1 MNRILALCLA
11 ACLSCAALADNHE
24 PPTVY
29 GQYYAIAVNDPEAL
43 VAAMQKYRASA
54 TGQKL
59 TSNVT
64 LSASIANG
72 DDQATHTVTV
82 FYPSAAAFQA
92 DMQASMGSSDR
103 AEFLA
108 AINAAAD
115 VETENVFT
123 QTRGRINDEGLG
135 GPGVATMLFGLTVTN
150 AGQYNAALDKIMNSA
165 AAGAF
170 PGNMF
175 SGQIIAMGDQPGT
188 HWVSFQAKD
197 MGALLSGVEAFM
209 ASKDFADYA
218 KNANQFRRV
227 EGRYI
232 SAAMLTLTPQ

>member
-1 MNRILALCLA
+1 MKSAILLCLA
-11 ACLSCAALADNHE
+11 ILFPWNALADNHE

-29 GQYYAIAVNDPEAL
+29 GQYYAIVVDDPEAL

-59 TSNVT
+59 VSNVT

-115 VETENVFT
+115 VEAENVFT
-123 QTRGRINDEGLG
+123 QTRGRINDESVA
-135 GPGVATMLFGLTVTN
+135 GVGTTTMLFGLTVTN
-150 AGQYNAALDKIMNSA
+150 AARYNAALDKIMGSA
-165 AAGAF
+165 AAAAF

-175 SGQIIAMGDQPGT
+175 SGQITAMGDQPGT

-197 MGALLSGVEAFM
+197 LGTLLSGVEAFM

-218 KNANQFRRV
+218 KDANQFRRV

-232 SAAMLTLTPQ
+232 SQAILTLAPQ